1 MAAASG
7 GLAQARSRHL
17 AVNRLD
23 LVTQRKQLILT
34 RLDSACLFLTFIIQF
49 GVDPALFPSAP
60 ASPIRTAA
68 QADLITFN
76 LPFISTT
83 SLKV

>member
-1 MAAASG
+1 M
-7 GLAQARSRHL
+7 
-17 AVNRLD
+17 
-23 LVTQRKQLILT
+23 LIP
-34 RLDSACLFLTFIIQF
+34 DFFLTFIIQF
-49 GVDPALFPSAP
+49 DVDPALFPSTP

-76 LPFISTT
+76 LPFLSTT